1 MTDTTVRSL
10 EATKETDA
18 IETELRRIDSETPQ
32 QKAIRERN
40 RWTLM
45 SDEDRRVKP
54 ALSPPTCKSIRI
66 LLYDM
71 GLVDR
76 VSFGKDIV
84 CLDSGQSAEFYR
96 TLHEMVDSCPTRALH
111 TTHIFYVKEG
121 QRSAVDIL
129 GNAANVQSTRADFCG
144 FLAGL
149 GEGVEIGVHDSW
161 TGHWSTAFSSERKP
175 FEEPEAVDHYIV
187 DGVTHAIWWA
197 DAGSELVFVLPT
209 ERSLR
214 VFKQDLA
221 SPAASSRRGSSKTPS
236 AMSMSSEDMK
246 GDTPLSSDV
255 FHDGARKKTST
266 SVTGSDREGLVSYGG
281 GGSSMGNAPP
291 SRRSAELRVML
302 VWLERAEDMLHF
314 PVGRF
319 IFRKCR
325 FSFHSRIYF
334 LCSFHFCCFIVI
346 SDL

>member
-1 MTDTTVRSL
+1 MVVTKMEYEGNNFGFSSVNDLSVRPL
-10 EATKETDA
+10 EAAKETEA
-18 IETELRRIDSETPQ
+18 IEADLRRIDGETPQ

-45 SDEDRRVKP
+45 SDEDRLVKP
-54 ALSPPTCKSIRI
+54 ALSPSTCRSIRI

-76 VSFGKDIV
+76 MSFGKDIV
-84 CLDSGQSAEFYR
+84 CLDSGQSSEFYR
-96 TLHEMVDSCPTRALH
+96 TLHEMVDSCPARSLH
-111 TTHIFYVKEG
+111 TTYLFYVKEG

-129 GNAANVQSTRADFCG
+129 ENAGNVQNTRADFCG

-175 FEEPEAVDHYIV
+175 LEEPDAVDHYIV

-197 DAGSELVFVLPT
+197 DAGSELVFILPT

-214 VFKQDLA
+214 AFKQDLA

-236 AMSMSSEDMK
+236 AMSMTSEDMK

-255 FHDGARKKTST
+255 FHEGARKKTS
-266 SVTGSDREGLVSYGG
+266 
-281 GGSSMGNAPP
+281 A
-291 SRRSAELRVML
+291 
-302 VWLERAEDMLHF
+302 
-314 PVGRF
+314 
-319 IFRKCR
+319 
-325 FSFHSRIYF
+325 
-334 LCSFHFCCFIVI
+334 
-346 SDL
+346 